1 MKVNV
6 KAARRAQ
13 TEKRINQQDTEAIEF
28 GMALG
33 CIYCREKR
41 EFGKGRM
48 NRLIRGTYEELVD
61 RFMMYRESEEETFS
75 PDNLPTLYMGL
86 RVQMKGLDVDVEAIE
101 DEFGFPEVSSSWDR
115 KRLVIRRE
123 RRQTLLNR
131 EVLVRC
137 YWYGMMLH
145 LWHEYNWGTQRLTNF
160 YRYCREQYRAVY
172 LPYLGFT
179 PEQDTKIDHTVKAT
193 IARIKEMGVSF

>member
-48 NRLIRGTYEELVD
+48 NRMIRGTYEEIVN
-61 RFMMYRESEEETFS
+61 RFMLYRESEAETFS
-75 PDNLPTLYMGL
+75 PDNLPTLYAGL
-86 RVQMKGLDVDVEAIE
+86 RVRVKWLDVDVETIE
-101 DEFGFPEVSSSWDR
+101 EEFGFPEVSSSWDR

-145 LWHEYNWGTQRLTNF
+145 LWHKYNWGTHRLTNF
-160 YRYCREQYRAVY
+160 YRFCREQYQAVY

-193 IARIKEMGVSF
+193 IARIKEMGVAF

>member
-75 PDNLPTLYMGL
+75 PDNLPTLYTGL
-86 RVQMKGLDVDVEAIE
+86 RIQMKGLDVDVEAIE
-101 DEFGFPEVSSSWDR
+101 EEFGFPEVSFLRGIGNAS
-115 KRLVIRRE
+115 
-123 RRQTLLNR
+123 
-131 EVLVRC
+131 
-137 YWYGMMLH
+137 
-145 LWHEYNWGTQRLTNF
+145 
-160 YRYCREQYRAVY
+160 
-172 LPYLGFT
+172 
-179 PEQDTKIDHTVKAT
+179 
-193 IARIKEMGVSF
+193 